1 MKRAALLLRCST
13 NIQDY
18 NRQKLELE
26 KVANRFK
33 LKVAKVF
40 GEHVTGKDD
49 IRKGNRKSVDELINA
64 CENNE
69 IDVVL
74 ISEVSRL
81 TRNFLYGVT
90 LVDKF
95 NRDYSIPIYF
105 RDKRKWTIDVETG
118 EVNLEFEKELRK
130 AFEQAEE
137 ELASIR
143 FRMASGKRDSAG
155 LGQWFAGIPPFG
167 YTRQKNGY
175 LVKNEYAPIVKEMF
189 DKYLEEGQALI
200 TTTRY
205 IYGKYPDIKKLKSI
219 GNTKFIL
226 NNRAYTGRAEA
237 NIYDEID
244 KITDTF
250 YFDIPAIID
259 EETYNK
265 VQEKLAHNRTTTPYP
280 KATKYL
286 LQKLIKCSECGA
298 FYTRLH
304 SNKRD
309 TVHFKCTSNKSSS
322 TGCMSQVYLNER
334 IVNPIIWNF
343 IKEQLFYVSKMN
355 AKQRLEAVAEENEN
369 KSRAIEEQEALKTSY
384 KEQENKLTRL
394 EDLYLDNDIDKNR
407 YKERK
412 SKIEKELTSI
422 RVQMNKL
429 TDRIRLSDF
438 NIKRYNSTDFTEQY
452 FNEVEADLEKQMK
465 VLREYVKGIYP
476 LYIDKVYCFLKVDT
490 IEGMFNIFYEPRK
503 AKQKCAYFINDS
515 LAQYHPDI
523 RNFYTPNNTLLTD
536 SDEVDAYYTLEEMKE
551 ICSRNG
557 FEVRYRE

>member
-64 CENNE
+64 CENDE

-155 LGQWFAGIPPFG
+155 LGQWFAGFPPFG

-205 IYGKYPDIKKLKSI
+205 IYGKYPDIKKLS
-219 GNTKFIL
+219 
-226 NNRAYTGRAEA
+226 
-237 NIYDEID
+237 
-244 KITDTF
+244 
-250 YFDIPAIID
+250 
-259 EETYNK
+259 
-265 VQEKLAHNRTTTPYP
+265 
-280 KATKYL
+280 
-286 LQKLIKCSECGA
+286 LI
-298 FYTRLH
+298 H
-304 SNKRD
+304 
-309 TVHFKCTSNKSSS
+309 
-322 TGCMSQVYLNER
+322 
-334 IVNPIIWNF
+334 I
-343 IKEQLFYVSKMN
+343 
-355 AKQRLEAVAEENEN
+355 
-369 KSRAIEEQEALKTSY
+369 
-384 KEQENKLTRL
+384 
-394 EDLYLDNDIDKNR
+394 
-407 YKERK
+407 
-412 SKIEKELTSI
+412 
-422 RVQMNKL
+422 
-429 TDRIRLSDF
+429 
-438 NIKRYNSTDFTEQY
+438 
-452 FNEVEADLEKQMK
+452 
-465 VLREYVKGIYP
+465 
-476 LYIDKVYCFLKVDT
+476 
-490 IEGMFNIFYEPRK
+490 
-503 AKQKCAYFINDS
+503 
-515 LAQYHPDI
+515 
-523 RNFYTPNNTLLTD
+523 
-536 SDEVDAYYTLEEMKE
+536 
-551 ICSRNG
+551 
-557 FEVRYRE
+557 

>member
-26 KVANRFK
+26 KVASRFK

-64 CENNE
+64 CENDDV
-69 IDVVL
+69 DVVL

-95 NRDYSIPIYF
+95 NRDYGIPIYF
-105 RDKRKWTIDVETG
+105 RDKRKWTIDLETG

-155 LGQWFAGIPPFG
+155 LGEWFTGPPPFG
-167 YTRQKNGY
+167 YTRAKNGH
-175 LVKNEYAPIVKEMF
+175 LITNEYAAIVKEIF
-189 DKYLEEGQALI
+189 NKYLEAGQALQSVA
-200 TTTRY
+200 RY
-205 IYGKYPDIKKLKSI
+205 MNGKYPAIKKIKGI
-219 GNTKFIL
+219 GNLKYIL
-226 NNRAYTGRAEA
+226 NNSTYLGKAQV
-237 NIYDEID
+237 NIYDEVD
-244 KITDTF
+244 KITETF
-250 YFDIPAIID
+250 YFDVPTIINK
-259 EETYNK
+259 ETYNK
-265 VQEKLAHNRTTTPYP
+265 VQEKLAHNRTITPYP

-286 LQKLIKCSECGA
+286 LQKLIKCSICGA

-304 SNKRD
+304 SNKRE
-309 TVHFKCTSNKSSS
+309 TVHFKCTSDKNSL
-322 TGCMSQVYLNER
+322 TGCKSQVYLNER

-343 IKEQLFYVSKMN
+343 VKEQLFYVGKMN
-355 AKQRLEAVAEENEN
+355 AEQLLEAVAEENEN
-369 KSRAIEEQEALKTSY
+369 KSRALEEQEALKISY

-422 RVQMNKL
+422 KTQMNKL
-429 TDRIRLSDF
+429 TDKIRLADF
-438 NIKRYNSTDFTEQY
+438 NIKRFNNTDFTEQY

-465 VLREYVKGIYP
+465 VLREYVKAVYP

-503 AKQKCAYFINDS
+503 AKQKCAYFISDT

-536 SDEVDAYYTLEEMKE
+536 SDEVDAYYTLDEMKE

>member
-64 CENNE
+64 CENDE

-155 LGQWFAGIPPFG
+155 LGQWFAGFPPFG

-237 NIYDEID
+237 E
-244 KITDTF
+244 F
-250 YFDIPAIID
+250 AEEAIIVEEVAAPKRVNHFIEANTQEVTLQHLQQDCIIPSFASMEETISHQSFIGAVVDAAKDYFHGEQFDMPEIRISHPINGRIPSALGKKASELTD
-259 EETYNK
+259 EEKTLFYQRMCFCFEIPSIVHDEYGNRLALSIGGVRAYNEINLYSK
-265 VQEKLAHNRTTTPYP
+265 KSVERFKIFIGFRNRVCSNLMLTTDGLQDKVEVLSVQELYAAALNLFHAYNPSKDLHLLRTLGQMSISTSEFCQIIGRMRLYQALTPNQQKRLP
-280 KATKYL
+280 RL
-286 LQKLIKCSECGA
+286 LLGDSQINAACRA
-298 FYTRLH
+298 FV
-304 SNKRD
+304 SDVN
-309 TVHFKCTSNKSSS
+309 FKSTGDSITGWQLLNLLNGSVKSS
-322 TGCMSQVYLNER
+322 
-334 IVNPIIWNF
+334 
-343 IKEQLFYVSKMN
+343 
-355 AKQRLEAVAEENEN
+355 
-369 KSRAIEEQEALKTSY
+369 
-384 KEQENKLTRL
+384 
-394 EDLYLDNDIDKNR
+394 
-407 YKERK
+407 
-412 SKIEKELTSI
+412 
-422 RVQMNKL
+422 
-429 TDRIRLSDF
+429 
-438 NIKRYNSTDFTEQY
+438 
-452 FNEVEADLEKQMK
+452 
-465 VLREYVKGIYP
+465 
-476 LYIDKVYCFLKVDT
+476 YIDNFLERNLNCTEFVQG
-490 IEGMFNIFYEPRK
+490 IQR
-503 AKQKCAYFINDS
+503 AKLGDS
-515 LAQYHPDI
+515 EYAWFL
-523 RNFYTPNNTLLTD
+523 
-536 SDEVDAYYTLEEMKE
+536 
-551 ICSRNG
+551 G
-557 FEVRYRE
+557 